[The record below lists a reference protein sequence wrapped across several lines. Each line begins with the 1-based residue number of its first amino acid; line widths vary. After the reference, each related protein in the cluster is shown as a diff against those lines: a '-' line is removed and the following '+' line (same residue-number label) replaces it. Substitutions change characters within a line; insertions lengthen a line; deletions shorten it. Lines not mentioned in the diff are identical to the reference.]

1 MSLLLRRTVAELRH
15 HLITIA
21 AVDQA
26 VRPDGEAA
34 RHARLAIAECV
45 RSLRIAPDEI
55 TRRRLHMGL
64 MEVDADVHSR

>member
-26 VRPDGEAA
+26 MRPDGEAS
-34 RHARLAIAECV
+34 RHARIALAECI
-45 RSLRIAPDEI
+45 RALKISPAEI
-55 TRRRLHMGL
+55 TRRREHMGL
-64 MEVDADVHSR
+64 KEVAADALPR